1 MNRSAISQRGVLE
14 RNPERASVT
23 DFNRPPATS
32 IKERLGSAY
41 ARCFGSARYQRM
53 NNLLFYLSLRGLGF
67 QNWRDHVIS
76 GEELFLR
83 TLLLG
88 RAARPVIFDIGAY
101 HGEYAKLVR
110 RYSPRATIY
119 CFEPH
124 PRSFE
129 ILQKTAEDVGFEA
142 LPLACGAHS
151 GDGHLFDFAFQDG
164 SKRASCYQDTL
175 QVRRVVPLSMHN
187 TKVVTVDEFAR
198 TRGIEQ
204 VELLKVDVEGAEL
217 DVLRGAS
224 ELISQRR
231 IRTIQFEISYVN
243 AVQRTLMRDFYDLLS
258 GYSFYRLLPHGL
270 LPLGP
275 YFPQTHELFWYQN
288 LVALLDAPLAG
299 PV

>member
-1 MNRSAISQRGVLE
+1 MNRSVISQRRVSE
-14 RNPERASVT
+14 RNSGRATIT
-23 DFNRPPATS
+23 DFNRPPAIS

-41 ARCFGSARYQRM
+41 ARCFGSPRYRRM
-53 NNLLFYLSLRGLGF
+53 NNLLHYLTLRGLGF

-76 GEELFLR
+76 GEETFLR
-83 TLLLG
+83 ALLA
-88 RAARPVIFDIGAY
+88 RAPEFPVVLDVGAY

-110 RYSPRATIY
+110 RYSPSATIY

-129 ILQKTAEDVGFEA
+129 ILRKTAEDDGFEA

-151 GDGHLFDFAFQDG
+151 GDGHLLDFAFQDG

-175 QVRRVVPLSMHN
+175 QVGRVVPLSVHD
-187 TKVVTVDEFAR
+187 TKIVTLDEFAR
-198 TRGIEQ
+198 TRRIEQ
-204 VELLKVDVEGAEL
+204 IELLKVDVEGAEL
-217 DVLRGAS
+217 DVLRGAR

-243 AVQRTLMRDFYDLLS
+243 AVQRNWVRDFYDLLI

-275 YFPQTHELFWYQN
+275 YLPQTHELFWFQN
-288 LVALLDAPLAG
+288 LVALLDAPLRT
-299 PV
+299 